1 MSKTNLLAQNDD
13 LVISNL
19 KADVG
24 KSVMDL
30 SHSVTFPIDVDGA
43 ILPICC
49 IETVPSDSFEISVE
63 CLLRQLT
70 PLKVPLMTNLRLN
83 TAFYYCDNRLA
94 WKKWERFMTGGRSG
108 NEIYDIPRVANFQ
121 SSNDGVTKS
130 TLADTSDSSNT
141 WSINLIS
148 SSSLGNKLE

>member
-49 IETVPSDSFEISVE
+49 VETVPSDSFEISVE

-83 TAFYYCDNRLA
+83 TAFYYCDNRLS

-108 NEIYDIPRVANFQ
+108 NEIYDIPRVANVVIG
-121 SSNDGVTKS
+121 SNKS
-130 TLADTSDSSNT
+130 YLGLLDPITTLATRG
-141 WSINLIS
+141 IS
-148 SSSLGNKLE
+148 